1 VLRTPRAR
9 TAGVYFCFQQEY
21 TPFSLPRALTTTL
34 FMLPQ
39 PALLLRSILFI
50 IRSRLLLPPPHYTSF
65 RSYRHLASAVTVLF
79 TRPIGLKHTRLRLKQ
94 LNKPRGRRPFGPPL
108 CFSLLW
114 VACQRV
120 LVDSLLC
127 SLGFLVLRC

>member
-39 PALLLRSILFI
+39 PALLLCSILFI
-50 IRSRLLLPPPHYTSF
+50 IRSCWLLPPPHYTSF
-65 RSYRHLASAVTVLF
+65 RSYRHLASAVTFLF
-79 TRPIGLKHTRLRLKQ
+79 TRPSGLKQ
-94 LNKPRGRRPFGPPL
+94 LATLKQLKKPRGSSALRSA
-108 CFSLLW
+108 SLFLS
-114 VACQRV
+114 VVGCLPTAT
-120 LVDSLLC
+120 S
-127 SLGFLVLRC
+127 GFLVVLSWFPCV